1 MELKIGCDPEL
12 WIFDKKLGKIISAH
26 GLFPGTKAEPHPVTH
41 GAVQVD
47 GMAAEFNINP
57 ASSAEEFTLY
67 VLSVLKDLR
76 DLIKQHNPDLEFD
89 FVFSPVAE
97 FGKEYID
104 AQPLEAKQL
113 GCTPDF
119 NAYED
124 GAMNPTPDAEMPFR
138 TASGHIHIGWGTDYD
153 IKDPEHIEACCM
165 MAKQMDVY
173 VGGGV
178 TATGDETEFKRRELY
193 GKAGAF
199 RPKSYGVEYRTSS
212 NVWLGGAEWIEN
224 IFCRTRDAFNE
235 LLDGYRAYENGD
247 YAVKAINTGH
257 RLRDYYS
264 DYRLYYGNYSPVTVD
279 TLDKLVEAAKRDFL
293 MEALMDED
301 EQPDVEIELW
311 DEEEDIDLID
321 IRPAD
326 HIGIADLFPPQP
338 VINNPWADVNM
349 DMLVADNV
357 AAPAR
362 VVRVNQGEFRLEAID
377 VDEAI

>member
-26 GLFPGTKAEPHPVTH
+26 GLFPGTKAEPYAVTH

-57 ASSAEEFTLY
+57 ASSAEEFTFY

-76 DLIKQHNPDLEFD
+76 DLIKQHNPDLDFD

-165 MAKQMDVY
+165 MSKQMDQY
-173 VGGGV
+173 VGGAI
-178 TATGDETEFKRRELY
+178 TATGDDTEFKRRELY

-199 RPKSYGVEYRTSS
+199 RPKSYGVEYRTPS
-212 NVWLGGAEWIEN
+212 NVWLRDAEWIEAV
-224 IFCRTRDAFNE
+224 FTRTKNAFNE
-235 LLDGYRAYENGD
+235 LLDGYRAYEGGAG
-247 YAVKAINTGH
+247 AVVAINTGFK
-257 RLRDYYS
+257 LS
-264 DYRLYYGNYSPVTVD
+264 GWFSSWKGYYGNYSPVTVD
-279 TLDKLVEAAKRDFL
+279 TLDKLVEHHQRALL
-293 MEALMDED
+293 MEAMIDED
-301 EQPDVEIELW
+301 DQPDVEIEPW
-311 DEEEDIDLID
+311 DEEDDIDHMDIHMPEPVQVPAGRWVVDHHLI
-321 IRPAD
+321 
-326 HIGIADLFPPQP
+326 QP
-338 VINNPWADVNM
+338 GAVN
-349 DMLVADNV
+349 
-357 AAPAR
+357 
-362 VVRVNQGEFRLEAID
+362 VVRANVNEFHLEAIDD